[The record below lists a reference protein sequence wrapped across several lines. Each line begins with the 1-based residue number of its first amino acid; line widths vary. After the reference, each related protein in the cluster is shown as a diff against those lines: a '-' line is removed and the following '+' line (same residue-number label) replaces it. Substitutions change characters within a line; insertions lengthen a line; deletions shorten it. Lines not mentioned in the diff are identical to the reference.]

1 MPRSTTETL
10 VRLLGLY
17 FLLSGAGD
25 LLYGAVQMARFNDA
39 PASFWLGGIGPLLVG
54 FIILM
59 LSRQLADFAHCEEVD
74 RA

>member
-1 MPRSTTETL
+1 MPRSLTETL

-17 FLLSGAGD
+17 FLLSGVGD
-25 LLYGAVQMARFNDA
+25 LVFGAVQMNAFDDTPVLA
-39 PASFWLGGIGPLLVG
+39 FLGGLGPMLVG

-59 LSRQLADFAHCEEVD
+59 LSRQLADFAHCEEAG

>member
-25 LLYGAVQMARFNDA
+25 LVYGAVQMNAFDDT
-39 PASFWLGGIGPLLVG
+39 PATAFLGGLGPLFVG
-54 FIILM
+54 VVIL
-59 LSRQLADFAHCEEVD
+59 LLARQLADFAHCEE
-74 RA
+74 ASHA